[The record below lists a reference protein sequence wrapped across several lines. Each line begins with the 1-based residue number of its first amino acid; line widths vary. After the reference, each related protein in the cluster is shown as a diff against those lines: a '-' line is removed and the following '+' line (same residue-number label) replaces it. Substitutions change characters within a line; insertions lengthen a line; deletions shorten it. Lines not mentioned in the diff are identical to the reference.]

1 VDDVRIGRLLR
12 GLRRGRGLRQRDVA
26 AAAGVSQ
33 SLISLVERGHLESL
47 SMRVIRRVFASV
59 DARFEGS
66 LTWRGGAIDRV
77 LDERHSQ
84 LVGAFAQELARLGW
98 EIHLEVTFNEYG
110 DRGSI
115 DIVALKRSPG
125 AALIVE
131 IKTELTTIDET
142 IRRLDVKARLGTTV
156 VVQRFDWKPASVS
169 RVLVV
174 LESATNRRRVAV
186 HDGSLRVAFPDRGL
200 RVRQWLRSPI
210 GRVAAL
216 QFFSLTNHRGT
227 GSGDGGKGPCKG
239 ANRAS
244 HATGAHQ

>member
-1 VDDVRIGRLLR
+1 M
-12 GLRRGRGLRQRDVA
+12 
-26 AAAGVSQ
+26 
-33 SLISLVERGHLESL
+33 ERGHMESL

-59 DARFEGS
+59 EARFEGS

-84 LVGAFAQELARLGW
+84 LVGAFAQELDRLGW

-115 DIVALKRSPG
+115 DILALYRSGG

-131 IKTELTTIDET
+131 IKTELTAIDET
-142 IRRLDVKARLGTTV
+142 IRRLDVKARLATTV
-156 VVQRFDWKPASVS
+156 VAHRFDWKPSSVS

-186 HDGSLRVAFPDRGL
+186 HDGSMRVAFPDRGL
-200 RVRQWLRSPI
+200 RVRKWLRTPS

-216 QFFSLTNHRGT
+216 QFFSLTNGRGRRSPDRT
-227 GSGDGGKGPCKG
+227 ESARKD
-239 ANRAS
+239 ANRAPP
-244 HATGAHQ
+244 ATGAHE